1 MINPDLSGYAARAVG
16 GAARSASESVNGLD
30 ERKAMGIYSEYL
42 EKKMAFQDLTSN
54 RKLQLKQVSAL
65 RKRDILVYACDASK
79 GGRAPIGIEY
89 DDLLPI
95 SDQLGNLSGS
105 GLDVILETVGGS
117 GEIAEDIVRMLR
129 KKYPSVAFIV
139 PGMAKS
145 AGTIMVMAGDEI
157 LMDHTSSLGP
167 IDAQIQ
173 WEGKRF
179 SAEAFLKGLEQ
190 IKKDAT
196 ESKSLNRAYI
206 PILQRISPGEIQNAD
221 NALKFARVLVSEW
234 LSKYKFKFWEKHRDG
249 RPVTDD
255 DKVARAEEIAQA
267 LCDHSRWLS
276 HGRSIKLE
284 DLESLGLKVTDY
296 GKIPQLSD
304 AIRRY
309 HVLLQM
315 TLGQSNIFKL
325 IETPTSQIY
334 RHVEISMAPAGV
346 PPAQAEAAAVGALVQ
361 VSCAKC
367 KKSQTLQADFDNL
380 KPLQPGAV
388 RFPINDILICGQCGT
403 NINLSQLRHQIEIQT
418 KKSVVRK

>member
-1 MINPDLSGYAARAVG
+1 
-16 GAARSASESVNGLD
+16 
-30 ERKAMGIYSEYL
+30 
-42 EKKMAFQDLTSN
+42 
-54 RKLQLKQVSAL
+54 
-65 RKRDILVYACDASK
+65 
-79 GGRAPIGIEY
+79 
-89 DDLLPI
+89 
-95 SDQLGNLSGS
+95 
-105 GLDVILETVGGS
+105 VILETVGGS
-117 GEIAEDIVRMLR
+117 GEVAEDIVRMLR

-157 LMDHTSSLGP
+157 LMNHTSSLGP

-206 PILQRISPGEIQNAD
+206 PILQRISPGEIQNAV
-221 NALKFARVLVSEW
+221 NALEFAKVLVTEW
-234 LSKYKFKFWEKHRDG
+234 LSKYKFKFWEKHSDG
-249 RPVTDD
+249 RPVTNEE
-255 DKVARAEEIAQA
+255 KVARAEEIAQA

-284 DLESLGLKVTDY
+284 DLESLRLKVTDY
-296 GKIPQLSD
+296 SKIADLSD

-315 TLGQSNIFKL
+315 TLDQSNIFKL
-325 IETPTSQIY
+325 TETAASQIY
-334 RHVEISMAPAGV
+334 RHVQVTMTTPGAPAALGGASPAGV
-346 PPAQAEAAAVGALVQ
+346 LVE
-361 VSCAKC
+361 VTCAKC
-367 KKSQTLQADFDNL
+367 KKTHILQADFDIL
-380 KPLQPGAV
+380 KPLQGGAT
-388 RFPINDILICGQCGT
+388 RFPLNDILVCSECGT
-403 NINLSQLRHQIEIQT
+403 NINLSQLRHQIEMQT

>member
-1 MINPDLSGYAARAVG
+1 
-16 GAARSASESVNGLD
+16 
-30 ERKAMGIYSEYL
+30 MGIYSEYL
-42 EKKMAFQDLTSN
+42 EKKMAFQDLTAQ
-54 RKLQLKQVSAL
+54 RKLQLKRISEL
-65 RKRDILVYACDASK
+65 RNRDILVYACDATK
-79 GGRAPIGIEY
+79 AGRAPIGIEY

-95 SDQLGNLSGS
+95 SDQLANLPGTA
-105 GLDVILETVGGS
+105 LDVILETVGGS
-117 GEIAEDIVRMLR
+117 GEVAEDIVKMLR
-129 KKYPSVAFIV
+129 KKYASVAFIV

-196 ESKSLNRAYI
+196 ESNSLNRAYI

-221 NALKFARVLVSEW
+221 NALKFARVLVTEW
-234 LSKYKFKFWEKHRDG
+234 LSKYKFKFWEKHSDG
-249 RPVTDD
+249 RLVTDE

-284 DLESLGLKVTDY
+284 DLESLRLKVTDY
-296 GKIPQLSD
+296 GKILELSD

-315 TLGQSNIFKL
+315 TLDQSNIFKL
-325 IETPTSQIY
+325 IETAGSQIY
-334 RHVEISMAPAGV
+334 RHVQISMTPPGMPLAQGGASPAGV
-346 PPAQAEAAAVGALVQ
+346 LVE
-361 VSCAKC
+361 VACAKC
-367 KKSQTLQADFDNL
+367 KKSHILQADFDTL
-380 KPLQPGAV
+380 KPLQGGAA
-388 RFPINDILICGQCGT
+388 RFPTNDILVCSQCGT

-418 KKSVVRK
+418 KKSVVRQ